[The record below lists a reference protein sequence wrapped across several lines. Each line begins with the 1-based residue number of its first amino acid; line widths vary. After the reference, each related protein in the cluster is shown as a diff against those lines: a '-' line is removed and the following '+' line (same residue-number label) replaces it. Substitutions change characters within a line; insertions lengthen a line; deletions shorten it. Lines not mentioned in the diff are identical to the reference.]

1 MVLFVFF
8 FIGLSRSHNLTY
20 VFGGLTRV
28 DSLFFLIT
36 IFCSFY
42 PLMLLIFLKKNLLFN
57 I

>member
-42 PLMLLIFLKKNLLFN
+42 PLMLLIFFKKNLLFN